1 MSPYFSMHREAAA
14 KALKQL
20 FKQPISTLLILLM
33 LAIAMTLPL
42 ALYLGVQSGQQL
54 LGKLN
59 EVPTITLYMEL
70 TADAADTQVVQAML
84 KKDPRIAK
92 TSFISKQKGL
102 AELQQNMGGQDLV
115 SMLDSN
121 PLPDVFVVTPKSDT
135 PDALETLQRELGK
148 LPMVESAKMDAA
160 WMQTLYQINTFV
172 HRVLWFLAITLSVA
186 FVLVAHNTI
195 RLQILSHREEIEI
208 TQLLGAPAS
217 FIRRPFLYL
226 AAWQSLAAAAISLGL
241 CWWLTRETQPLVNT
255 IFQPYGMTLPWRFF
269 NEWEI
274 VIVLAVVC
282 GLGIAGAWLAT
293 QQHLLG
299 FRVKQG
305 TR

>member
-1 MSPYFSMHREAAA
+1 MNSYFTTHREAAA
-14 KALKQL
+14 KALRQL
-20 FKQPISTLLILLM
+20 FRQPVASLLILLM

-70 TADAADTQVVQAML
+70 NADAADTQVVQQTL
-84 KKDPRIAK
+84 QKDTRIA
-92 TSFISKQKGL
+92 TTAFVSKQKGL

-135 PDALETLQRELGK
+135 PEALETLQSELSK

-160 WMQTLYQINTFV
+160 WMKTLYQINIFV

-195 RLQILSHREEIEI
+195 RLQILSHREEIDI
-208 TQLLGAPAS
+208 TRLLGAPAS

-226 AAWQSLAAAAISLGL
+226 AAWQSLTAAAISLGL

-255 IFQPYGMTLPWRFF
+255 IFKPYGITLSWRFF

-274 VIVLAVVC
+274 AAVLAVVC

-293 QQHLLG
+293 QQHLLS
-299 FRVKQG
+299 FRAK
-305 TR
+305 R